1 MTFKSLFYYF
11 RLSHLPTNALL
22 PGYLVATDSTISEE
36 IMLTVAILGDKCATD
51 YMFYVDVMVN
61 LIILAVDYVSKEDWQ
76 RVMKN
81 INRYD
86 VQVMISPKKYIFYH

>member
-1 MTFKSLFYYF
+1 MPFY
-11 RLSHLPTNALL
+11 LE
-22 PGYLVATDSTISEE
+22 ATDSTISEE

-51 YMFYVDVMVN
+51 YMCYVDVMVN